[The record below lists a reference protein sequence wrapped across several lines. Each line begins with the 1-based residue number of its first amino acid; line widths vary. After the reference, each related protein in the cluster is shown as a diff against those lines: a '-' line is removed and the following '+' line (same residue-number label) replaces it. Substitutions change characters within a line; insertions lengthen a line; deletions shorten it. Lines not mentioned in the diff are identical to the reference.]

1 MQEDYSNSS
10 NTFLR
15 SRKRLMRAY
24 TFVVRCLIWG
34 IAFSVR
40 KNKRF
45 NIEKPDSDSFME
57 FLRKIE
63 EKWQKKWES
72 AKIFEADPDLKKP
85 KCFITVAYPYPNSPQ
100 HIGHGRTYTLADAHA
115 RYMRMRGYNA
125 LLPMA
130 FHYTGTPVLAMAK
143 RLQENDAGLIS
154 DFVNVYKIPKEK
166 LKDLANPMEMA
177 RYFHQEIKSGMKEI
191 GYSIDWRREFTT
203 IDPHYNRFIEWQFQK
218 LRQGGYIGRGSHP
231 VGWCPKDGNPVGQH
245 DTVGDVEPEIGE
257 FTVIKFR
264 QKDLVFPTATLRPE
278 TVFGVTNIWLNPESK
293 YVKAEVDGEQWIIS
307 QESADKLRYLNRKVK
322 VIETFQGR
330 ELLGKYVENPATGT
344 KIPILPADFVDPK
357 NATGVVMSVPGHA
370 PYDLVALENIKKAPS
385 QLKKYGLSPEIMDSV
400 KPISLIEV
408 PGYSEIPAA
417 DVVKKMNI
425 QDQNDPKLEDATKEV
440 YRHEFHNGKMR
451 RNTGKYYGSTV
462 AEAKDKVKQDLIHE
476 GKATTMYELLNRP
489 VLCRCK
495 TECIVKIFEDQWFI
509 NYGKPEW
516 KKLAH
521 KNLDMMEIL
530 PEELRQEFKNV
541 IDWLHEKACARK
553 SGMGTR
559 LPWDKEWIIE
569 SLSDST
575 IYMAYYTIV
584 RQIKTQKIQPA
595 QLTDEV
601 FDYIFLGI
609 GKAKEIAE
617 KVKLDSD
624 VLEKMHDEFTYFYPL
639 DSRHSGR
646 DLVPNH
652 LTFMIFNHTAI
663 FPEKHWPR
671 QIATNGSVMME
682 GAKMSKSFGNIIPL
696 REALA
701 KFGADPVRLSVL
713 STAELLQDADFSP
726 TIAKAM
732 RDRLERLHKFVSEV
746 TKTSTK
752 NKAPG
757 ESLTALDRWMLS
769 RLQEHIRKA
778 TEAMDRLA
786 VRKAIHTILYE
797 LDQDFQWFQRRA
809 AGNEEKRKGAIEHV
823 HRQIIDAQVRMLA
836 PVAPHLCEELW
847 EMLGNRQF
855 VSLTSWPSCDES
867 KTDVTAEEK
876 ETLIMNLLED
886 TLNITK
892 ATGVAPKR
900 ICYYV
905 SAPWKRQA
913 WMTALEKSATGK
925 IAQKDLMKDLMAKP
939 ELRAKA
945 AEVSKFIGQVSEE
958 LNRTSEERKN
968 RLLQIESIDETQALT
983 EAKNFLEKELHAKV
997 DIYDEENPKRY
1008 DPKSRAH
1015 IAKPYRPAIFI
1026 E

>member
-1 MQEDYSNSS
+1 
-10 NTFLR
+10 
-15 SRKRLMRAY
+15 
-24 TFVVRCLIWG
+24 
-34 IAFSVR
+34 
-40 KNKRF
+40 
-45 NIEKPDSDSFME
+45 ME
-57 FLRKIE
+57 FLRQIE
-63 EKWQKKWES
+63 EKWQKKWEN
-72 AKIFEADPDLKKP
+72 AKIFEANPDPKKP

-100 HIGHGRTYTLADAHA
+100 HIGHGRTYTLADVHA

-143 RLQENDAGLIS
+143 RLQENDTGLIS

-166 LKDLANPMEMA
+166 LKDLADPMEMA

-203 IDPHYNRFIEWQFQK
+203 IDPHYNRFIEWQFEK

-257 FTVIKFR
+257 FTVIKFK
-264 QKDLVFPTATLRPE
+264 QGELVFPTATLRPE
-278 TVFGVTNIWLNPESK
+278 TIFGVTNIWLNPKSK
-293 YVKAEVDGEQWIIS
+293 YVKAEVDGEQWIVS
-307 QESADKLRYLNRKVK
+307 RESAEKLVYLNRKVK
-322 VIETFQGR
+322 VLETFEGR
-330 ELLGKYVENPATGT
+330 ELIGEYVENPATET
-344 KIPILPADFVDPK
+344 KIPIMPADFVDPK

-385 QLKKYGLSPEIMDSV
+385 QLKEYGLEPEIMDSV
-400 KPISLIEV
+400 RPISLIEV
-408 PGYSEIPAA
+408 PGYSDIPAA

-425 QDQNDPKLEDATKEV
+425 QDQNDPKLEEATKEV
-440 YRHEFHNGKMR
+440 YRHEFHNGKLK
-451 RNTGKYYGSTV
+451 RNTGKYYGSSV
-462 AEAKDKVKQDLIHE
+462 AEAKDKVKQDLIQE

-495 TECIVKIFEDQWFI
+495 TECIVKIFQDQWFI

-516 KKLAH
+516 KALAH
-521 KNLDMMEIL
+521 KNLDNMEIL
-530 PEELRQEFKNV
+530 PEELRQEFNNV

-584 RQIKTQKIQPA
+584 KHIKAHKIQPTR
-595 QLTDEV
+595 LTNEV

-609 GKAKEIAE
+609 GDPEELAKEA
-617 KVKLDSD
+617 KLDAA
-624 VLEKMHDEFTYFYPL
+624 VLEEMHDEFMYFYPL

-696 REALA
+696 REALT
-701 KFGADPVRLSVL
+701 KFGADSIRLSVM

-732 RDRLERLHKFVSEV
+732 RERLERLYRFVSEA
-746 TKTSTK
+746 TKTPQKTK
-752 NKAPG
+752 VSK

-778 TEAMDRLA
+778 TEAMDKLA
-786 VRKAIHTILYE
+786 VRKAIHTVMYE
-797 LDQDFQWFQRRA
+797 LDQDFQWYQRRI
-809 AGNEEKRKGAIEHV
+809 AGQNEKRKTAVEYV
-823 HRQIIDAQVRMLA
+823 HHQIIDAQVRMLA
-836 PVAPHLCEELW
+836 PVAPHMCEELW
-847 EMLGNRQF
+847 EMTGSKEF
-855 VSLTSWPSCDES
+855 VSLTLWPTPDES
-867 KTDVTAEEK
+867 KVDINAEEN
-876 ETLIMNLLED
+876 EALIMSVLED
-886 TLNITK
+886 TQNITK

-900 ICYYV
+900 ICYYTAA
-905 SAPWKRQA
+905 SWKGQA
-913 WMTALEKSATGK
+913 WLNALEKSVTSK
-925 IAQKDLMKDLMAKP
+925 IAQKDMMKDLMAKP

-945 AEVSKFIGQVSEE
+945 DKVPKFITQILDE
-958 LNRTSEERKN
+958 LNRMSDERKK
-968 RLLQIESIDETQALT
+968 RLIEIKLIDEPQALK
-983 EAKNFLEKELHAKV
+983 EAKAFLEKELNAKI
-997 DIYDEENPKRY
+997 DIYNEEDPQRY
-1008 DPKSRAH
+1008 DPKSRAQL
-1015 IAKPYRPAIFI
+1015 AKPYRPAIFI